1 MLTTQFIDPT
11 AATEP
16 GFDLHSIKSLMDNFD
31 PAAMLPELESVF
43 GKLSSVCRLAV
54 MLGPVIMLIL
64 GIAYL
69 VFMPK
74 EANYYFGYRC
84 YYGMGSV
91 RAWQFSQRLAGA
103 AFAGVGLILTGIMF
117 TVSGGFASMEL
128 NAMAW
133 RAVKCLAWQA
143 GIVLLV
149 NLGINLATA
158 LTFNRKGE
166 KRKGKKRRR

>member
-16 GFDLHSIKSLMDNFD
+16 GFDLGSIKELMDNFD
-31 PAAMLPELESVF
+31 PAALLPELDSIF
-43 GKLSSVCRLAV
+43 GKLSLVCRLAV
-54 MLGPVIMLIL
+54 MLGPLIMLVL

-69 VFMPK
+69 IFMPR

-103 AFAGVGLILTGIMF
+103 AFTGVGLILTGIMF
-117 TVSGGFASMEL
+117 AISGGFAEMEL
-128 NAMAW
+128 NTMAW

-143 GIVLLV
+143 GIALLV

-158 LTFNRKGE
+158 LTFNHKGE